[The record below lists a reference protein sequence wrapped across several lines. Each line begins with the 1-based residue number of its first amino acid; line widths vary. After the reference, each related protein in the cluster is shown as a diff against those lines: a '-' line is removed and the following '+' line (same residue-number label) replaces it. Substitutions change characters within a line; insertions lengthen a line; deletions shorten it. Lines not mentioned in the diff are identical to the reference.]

1 MSMSPPS
8 DASYYLSDRP
18 SGAPYSPP
26 THSPVLLP
34 PPIPSSTIV
43 APPLPAHLSLPLP
56 SLDPAPRAAHH
67 SHDGL
72 SSMPQLDLPL
82 PEAPTPSAPLPTPP
96 PPPPRVPR
104 SEDSYAAHK
113 GSEGRGDAED
123 EVRVSIPPEQVSKAV
138 KAPPAPTSTGEEILA
153 SLLHLVLGRCS
164 GSFSRCLRFSSTFV
178 CRRWTDGRG
187 AETSLISVWLLVWS
201 LRPVCLLCLGLILR
215 DGSRQTFW
223 IISEQL

>member
-56 SLDPAPRAAHH
+56 SLHPAPRAAHH
-67 SHDGL
+67 SHDGF

-153 SLLHLVLGRCS
+153 SLLHLVLGA
-164 GSFSRCLRFSSTFV
+164 L
-178 CRRWTDGRG
+178 
-187 AETSLISVWLLVWS
+187 
-201 LRPVCLLCLGLILR
+201 LGLIFSLFAFFFNFCVPSL
-215 DGSRQTFW
+215 DGRPWRRNVFNIGVAIGVVTQASLLAVLGINIKRWVSTNILDNQ
-223 IISEQL
+223 